1 MHMKKILFLI
11 PYEDLIPYTKEILAP
26 NYPQVEVVLVNPRT
40 AVPLVQKYIAQGIEI
55 VAARPVTA
63 TVIKQAN
70 LGVNVVTIPI
80 TSFDIIRAIKE
91 AKMQGKKIA
100 VVAHSFMVLGI
111 DFLAKELGV
120 EIHHYFTNC
129 GQNYEEPILE
139 AVANGAEVILGG
151 VLAITDAKRHNIP
164 CSLIKIGE
172 ESILQAAQEAVQIQ
186 KALEN
191 ESAKRG
197 FLNTILDHTNQ
208 GIITIDM
215 EQKITAFNP
224 IAEKILKINQ
234 TNALGQPVNKI
245 LPQFTLQQNGHK
257 KRTATHSIIDVNG
270 NKTMVNSVPIIIN
283 NKLFG
288 AVISLQEAKK
298 IQQMEAMLRKEI
310 YARGHIAKFHFESI
324 IGQSPAILNTIET
337 AKDFAATNSNI
348 LILGETGT
356 GKEVFAQ
363 SIHNESSRA
372 KGPFVAIN
380 CASLPAQ
387 LLESELFGYV
397 SGAFTGANKEGKPG
411 LFEVAHGG
419 TIFLDELAEMDYVN
433 QGRLL
438 RVLQEKNVVR
448 LGSFKVTPV
457 DVRIIAATNKDLEDL
472 VKEYKFRADLYYR
485 LNVLRLELPPL
496 RDRKQDVHLFAKTFL
511 DEFSVKSGKT
521 YKLTHDALQFLE
533 KYPWPGNIRECRN
546 LMERIAATAKRDTIN
561 LSLLSGML
569 KQKQSISSR
578 SPKEKRLIEEI
589 LTALNDAH
597 GNYTVAAEILGVNRT
612 TLYRRM
618 QRLNIEY

>member
-1 MHMKKILFLI
+1 MKKILFLI
-11 PYEDLIPYTKEILAP
+11 PYEDLIPNTKEILAT
-26 NYPQVEVVLVNPRT
+26 NYPQVEVALVNPRT
-40 AVPLVQKYIAQGIEI
+40 AVPLVKKYIAQGIEI

-63 TVIKQAN
+63 TIIKQAN
-70 LGVNVVTIPI
+70 LGINVVTIPI
-80 TSFDIIRAIKE
+80 TSFDIIRAIND

-120 EIHHYFTNC
+120 EIQHYFTDC
-129 GQNYEEPILE
+129 GQDYEKPILE

-172 ESILQAAQEAVQIQ
+172 ESILQAAQEALQIQ
-186 KALEN
+186 RALEN

-208 GIITIDM
+208 GIITIDR

-224 IAEKILKINQ
+224 VAEKILKINQ
-234 TNALGQPVNKI
+234 TNALGQPINKI
-245 LPQFTLQQNGHK
+245 LPQFALQQNNYNK
-257 KRTATHSIIDVNG
+257 KTATHSIIDVDG
-270 NKTMVNSVPIIIN
+270 NKTMVNSVSIIIN

-298 IQQMEAMLRKEI
+298 IQQMEALIRKEI
-310 YARGHIAKFHFESI
+310 YARGHIAKFHVESI

-363 SIHNESSRA
+363 SIHNESNRA

-438 RVLQEKNVVR
+438 RVLQEKSVVR

-472 VKEYKFRADLYYR
+472 VREHKFRADLYYR
-485 LNVLRLELPPL
+485 INVLRLELPPL
-496 RDRKQDVHLFAKTFL
+496 RDRNQDIHLFAKTFL
-511 DEFSVKSGKT
+511 DEFSVKSGKA
-521 YKLTHDALQFLE
+521 YKLTHDALHFLE

-546 LMERIAATAKRDTIN
+546 LMERVAATAKTDTIN
-561 LSLLSGML
+561 LSFLSGML
-569 KQKQSISSR
+569 KQQPISSR

-589 LTALNDAH
+589 VKALNDAH